1 MEIVEY
7 LFIHNVKRNC
17 LWKRFLLLVLGF
29 ACYWVHWKYAKSIYC
44 WFKSKSRGKFCCL
57 IYQITIDISIFVCHF
72 TSVMFLYKHWS
83 KNSVFLYFALWKEL
97 SVKIVLFLLINILIR
112 KRGSQNAASLCIRF
126 SETYPLTFL
135 LSSLRLLL

>member
-1 MEIVEY
+1 MSFY
-7 LFIHNVKRNC
+7 KRNVFIQT
-17 LWKRFLLLVLGF
+17 L
-29 ACYWVHWKYAKSIYC
+29 IE
-44 WFKSKSRGKFCCL
+44 KFG
-57 IYQITIDISIFVCHF
+57 
-72 TSVMFLYKHWS
+72 
-83 KNSVFLYFALWKEL
+83 KEL